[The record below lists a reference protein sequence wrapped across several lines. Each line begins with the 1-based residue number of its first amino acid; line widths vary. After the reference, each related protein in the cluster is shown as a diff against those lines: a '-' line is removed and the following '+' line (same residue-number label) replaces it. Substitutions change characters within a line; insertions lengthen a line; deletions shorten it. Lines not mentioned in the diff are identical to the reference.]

1 MKTLQEKR
9 KELEGRLKRM
19 EDTHHSKNHWHSESA
34 YQDSCKAINDLYKE
48 LFEIAQELGDP
59 IPVRM

>member
-19 EDTHHSKNHWHSESA
+19 EDTHYSKNHWQSESA
-34 YQDSCKAINDLYKE
+34 YQDSVKE
-48 LFEIAQELGDP
+48 LRDIYSELEKVVEELGDP
-59 IPVRM
+59 VPVWL